1 MRAFVTGASGFVGAH
16 LVAHLTQ
23 CGDEFV
29 ALSSDVTDAQ
39 ALTDELRGC
48 PGGPPDVVY
57 HLAGQ
62 ADVGRSWT
70 DVSLTWAVNTL
81 GTVHLLE
88 ALRRCAPAARIVL
101 VSSAEVYGKVP
112 ADELPILE
120 SRPTQRSSPYGA
132 SKIAAEDAGL
142 FAHEFFG
149 QHVVIARPFGHIGV
163 GQLPGFVVPAV
174 AKQIVEAERDG
185 VDVLFLGTLDAERD
199 MTSVADVVRAYRL
212 LAIGGVSGEAYN
224 ICRGETIVIRDVV
237 ERMIALSTRELRVE
251 LDTSRIRPSE
261 IVKQYGDAAKI
272 RAHTGWQPEDS
283 LDAVLVDV
291 LNEWRQ
297 RTTA

>member
-1 MRAFVTGASGFVGAH
+1 MTGASGFVGAH

-23 CGDEFV
+23 CGDEFM

-88 ALRRCAPAARIVL
+88 ALRRCAPVARIVL

-120 SRPTQRSSPYGA
+120 SRPTERSSPYGA

>member
-1 MRAFVTGASGFVGAH
+1 MTGASGFVGAH

-23 CGDEFV
+23 CGDEFM

-120 SRPTQRSSPYGA
+120 SRPTERSSPYGA

>member
-1 MRAFVTGASGFVGAH
+1 MTGASGFVGAH

-88 ALRRCAPAARIVL
+88 ALRRCAPVARIVL

-120 SRPTQRSSPYGA
+120 SRPTERSSPYGA

-272 RAHTGWQPEDS
+272 RAHTGWLPEDS

>member
-1 MRAFVTGASGFVGAH
+1 MTGASGFVGAH

-120 SRPTQRSSPYGA
+120 SRPTERSSPYGA

-272 RAHTGWQPEDS
+272 RAHTGWLPEDS